1 MTYSSAELGDPISY
15 CEAQPVLL
23 QCKEIR
29 IACASRTFLKVLSS
43 HVCTCILQG
52 RDGKV
57 PPDLPELAGEALLQL
72 YAKEAPSK
80 LPLVT
85 ALLEA
90 QQVSVAK

>member
-1 MTYSSAELGDPISY
+1 MAVCFIY
-15 CEAQPVLL
+15 LL
-23 QCKEIR
+23 D
-29 IACASRTFLKVLSS
+29 SPKVLT
-43 HVCTCILQG
+43 CTLQG

-57 PPDLPELAGEALLQL
+57 PPDLTELAGESLLQL

-90 QQVSVAK
+90 QPNVSCAKVIRIASLHV